1 MFDQRSR
8 YRDTE
13 NAVYTAD
20 SGQVIVYR
28 RRRILPRVEDMQMRG
43 MVNVIPNERVDHLTA
58 RTLGDPLQYWQL
70 CDANPV
76 MNPAELLSESSGSV
90 KVPQPQFT
98 TTR

>member
-13 NAVYTAD
+13 NAEYVTD

-43 MVNVIPNERVDHLTA
+43 TVTVVPRERVDHLA
-58 RTLGDPLQYWQL
+58 NRTLGDPQQYWQL

-76 MNPAELLSESSGSV
+76 MNPAELVATPSNAV

>member
-13 NAVYTAD
+13 NAEHVTAT
-20 SGQVIVYR
+20 GQVIVYR
-28 RRRILPRVEDMQMRG
+28 RRRILPRVEDMNMRG
-43 MVNVIPNERVDHLTA
+43 AATPIANERLDHLAA

-76 MNPAELLSESSGSV
+76 MNPRELLDEQGRMI
-90 KVPQPQFT
+90 KIPQPQFT

>member
-13 NAVYTAD
+13 NAEHVTD
-20 SGQVIVYR
+20 SGQVIIYR

-43 MVNVIPNERVDHLTA
+43 AVAVIPSERLDHLSA

-76 MNPAELLSESSGSV
+76 MNPAEMLEDASHSIQ
-90 KVPQPQFT
+90 VPQPQFT

>member
-1 MFDQRSR
+1 MFDPRSR

-13 NAVYTAD
+13 NAEHVTET
-20 SGQVIVYR
+20 GQVIVYR

-43 MVNVIPNERVDHLTA
+43 AVSVIPNERVDHLAA

-76 MNPAELLSESSGSV
+76 MNPSELLEQPSSSV

>member
-13 NAVYTAD
+13 NAQHTTD
-20 SGQVIVYR
+20 SGDVVVYR

-43 MVNVIPNERVDHLTA
+43 MVTVIPNERVDHLTA

-76 MNPAELLSESSGSV
+76 MNPSELLTQSSSV